1 MEECKMVQR
10 QEKEY
15 DIVTHGNLELLIK
28 HVNDRLSQGW
38 NILGYP
44 AFQDGR
50 WTQPVT
56 RTIYRDE

>member
-1 MEECKMVQR
+1 MVQR

-28 HVNDRLSQGW
+28 HVNDRLKAGW

-44 AFQDGR
+44 SFLDGR
-50 WTQPVT
+50 WVQPVT